1 VSDEA
6 LVSVD
11 VRERCC
17 VIQLQRRKKLNA
29 LSTALE
35 EQLISAI
42 RSPEA
47 TASPALVFTGGDD
60 VFSAG
65 ADINEMR
72 RNDPASIF
80 AQYQASGRVYEEIAS
95 LPQATFSAISGY
107 CLGGGFELALA
118 TDFRV
123 ADRSAVFGLPEVGI
137 GIIPSSGGTYR
148 LSRLIGPARAKELI
162 ILRSRIDADQA
173 QALGL
178 VTELVETDAL
188 AHALELAERVAD
200 LPPLAVTVAKRAIE
214 AIPDSSR
221 DVSILVEQLA
231 YGMLAQ
237 TKDADEAAEGFIERQ
252 T

>member
-1 VSDEA
+1 MDDEV

-35 EQLISAI
+35 EQLLSAI
-42 RSPEA
+42 RGPEA
-47 TASPALVFTGGDD
+47 TASRAVVFTGGDE

-65 ADINEMR
+65 ADIHEMR
-72 RNDPASIF
+72 KSDPASIF
-80 AQYQASGRVYEEIAS
+80 AQYHAAGRVYEEVAS
-95 LPQATFSAISGY
+95 LPQPTFSAISGY

-137 GIIPSSGGTYR
+137 GIVPSSGGTYR
-148 LSRLIGPARAKELI
+148 LSRLVGPARAKELI

-178 VTELVETDAL
+178 VTELVENDAL
-188 AHALELAERVAD
+188 GHALELATRVAD
-200 LPPLAVTVAKRAIE
+200 LPELAVTVAKRAID

-237 TKDADEAAEGFIERQ
+237 TSDAEEAAEAFVERRK
-252 T
+252 